1 MSDPNEIYNFSQLIA
16 NHEDGLL
23 NTDLSHQVRDI
34 IAALNQHVIDHGGK
48 PSATLSIKLNFKL
61 DSNSIEV
68 TASTGSNLPKEVRGK
83 TIYWSTSGNVL
94 TRQNPRQHSLPFRDV
109 NTKQDVI

>member
-16 NHEDGLL
+16 NHEDGAL
-23 NTDLSHQVRDI
+23 NTDLSNHVRDI

-48 PSATLSIKLNFKL
+48 PSATLSVKMSFKL
-61 DSNSIEV
+61 DSNTIEL
-68 TASTGSNLPKEVRGK
+68 TAKTDTSLPKEVRGK

-94 TRQNPRQHSLPFRDV
+94 TRQNPRQQSFPFKDV
-109 NTKQDVI
+109 NTNKDVI